1 LWLRRRWRERD
12 ARRPAPPPRPAH
24 EIALEKL
31 DRLAKSSLGQGQD
44 ADLRQFYFELSEILR
59 EYLGNRFGFLALE
72 MTTEELV
79 GELQRRA
86 PRGLVPGE
94 IAGWLSACDL
104 VKFAKLAPPPS
115 EARGALETAIRMV
128 ESTRPRPET
137 PATGVMPP
145 GPGGPAAPAPLQ
157 EDSHGG

>member
-1 LWLRRRWRERD
+1 LLGVNNTREGGGGAGRRR
-12 ARRPAPPPRPAH
+12 P
-24 EIALEKL
+24 
-31 DRLAKSSLGQGQD
+31 
-44 ADLRQFYFELSEILR
+44 
-59 EYLGNRFGFLALE
+59 
-72 MTTEELV
+72 
-79 GELQRRA
+79 

-145 GPGGPAAPAPLQ
+145 GPDGPAAPAPLQ
-157 EDSHGG
+157 EDSHGR